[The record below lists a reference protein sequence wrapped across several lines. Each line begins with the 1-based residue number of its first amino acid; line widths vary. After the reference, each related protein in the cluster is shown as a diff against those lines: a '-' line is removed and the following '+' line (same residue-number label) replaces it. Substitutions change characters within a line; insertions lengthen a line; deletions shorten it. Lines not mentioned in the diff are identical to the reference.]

1 MFYRNRAWL
10 WRGLVLSLAAALAA
24 CVAVVPTVPEINK
37 LLRTATPR
45 AFATLRPQIT
55 PAATQRSPA
64 TATALPAISYQLLPV
79 ATGFER
85 PVYLTHAGDGSGRL
99 FVVEQP
105 GRVRIIS
112 SSKLQPEAFLDL
124 SALVNSRTNE
134 RGLLGLA
141 FHPQYARN
149 GYFFVHYS
157 AADGATAVARYHVS
171 ENAQRA
177 DAGSATLV
185 LSQPQPYPN
194 HNGGQLA
201 FGPDGY
207 LYLGLGDGGSA
218 GDPQG
223 NGQNLG
229 TWLGK
234 ILRLDV
240 DAALP
245 YALPAANPFIAGGGL
260 PEIWAYGLRN
270 PWRFSFDRR
279 SGDLFIADV
288 GQGNWEEINFQPAA
302 ETAARNYGWAIVEGN
317 HCVQSGCAA
326 PGVSMPVAEY
336 DHSSGCSVTG
346 GYVYRGSRLAA
357 LQGAYIYGDY
367 CTGTIWALRPAAGGA
382 WRTSVLFQSALN
394 ISSFGEDEA
403 GELYVV
409 HHGGSVFR
417 LGS

>member
-10 WRGLVLSLAAALAA
+10 WRGLVLSLAAGLVA
-24 CVAVVPTVPEINK
+24 CVAVVPTVPDINK

-55 PAATQRSPA
+55 PAATQRSPV

-112 SSKLQPEAFLDL
+112 SGKLLPEAFLDL
-124 SALVNSRTNE
+124 SALVNSRKNE

-177 DAGSATLV
+177 DAASATLV

-245 YALPAANPFIAGGGL
+245 YALPAANPFVAGGGL

-346 GYVYRGSRLAA
+346 GYVYRGIRLAA

-382 WRTSVLFQSALN
+382 WRTSVLLQSALN

>member
-10 WRGLVLSLAAALAA
+10 WRGLVLSLAAGLVA

-55 PAATQRSPA
+55 PVATQRSPA
-64 TATALPAISYQLLPV
+64 TATALPAINYQLLPV

-112 SSKLQPEAFLDL
+112 SGKLQPEAFLDL
-124 SALVNSRTNE
+124 SALVNSRKNE

-185 LSQPQPYPN
+185 LSQPQPSLLHRDAVARRPFQACTFAVRSAPGSRHRFAADCCSGEVLAGQRPLPYSR
-194 HNGGQLA
+194 GQLA
-201 FGPDGY
+201 
-207 LYLGLGDGGSA
+207 
-218 GDPQG
+218 
-223 NGQNLG
+223 
-229 TWLGK
+229 
-234 ILRLDV
+234 
-240 DAALP
+240 
-245 YALPAANPFIAGGGL
+245 
-260 PEIWAYGLRN
+260 
-270 PWRFSFDRR
+270 
-279 SGDLFIADV
+279 
-288 GQGNWEEINFQPAA
+288 
-302 ETAARNYGWAIVEGN
+302 
-317 HCVQSGCAA
+317 
-326 PGVSMPVAEY
+326 
-336 DHSSGCSVTG
+336 
-346 GYVYRGSRLAA
+346 
-357 LQGAYIYGDY
+357 
-367 CTGTIWALRPAAGGA
+367 AAGIH
-382 WRTSVLFQSALN
+382 Q
-394 ISSFGEDEA
+394 EA
-403 GELYVV
+403 
-409 HHGGSVFR
+409 R
-417 LGS
+417 